1 MKCPEC
7 GVNVGNRK
15 HCDCGWGAST
25 NTVSQPETIDAALFA
40 EMAGGIPVCLPNQ
53 IPTAIKVWKELN
65 EPYLF
70 YEEAPR
76 RVSVGG
82 KGEGRWV
89 SPYNERLI
97 YTFRRFVCMSPRDQR
112 IVLAGIRE
120 DRVWWRGD
128 EISDYAKIIDETLK
142 MRDMGVVAYRKQAL
156 KAFKSV
162 LPTN

>member
-76 RVSVGG
+76 RVSVG
-82 KGEGRWV
+82 
-89 SPYNERLI
+89 
-97 YTFRRFVCMSPRDQR
+97 MSPRDQR